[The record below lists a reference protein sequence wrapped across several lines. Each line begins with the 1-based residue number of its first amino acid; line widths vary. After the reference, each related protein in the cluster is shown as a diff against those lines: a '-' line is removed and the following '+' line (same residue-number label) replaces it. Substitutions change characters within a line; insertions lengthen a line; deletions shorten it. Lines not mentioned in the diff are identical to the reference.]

1 MQLEDIILNN
11 QRLIHK
17 ATHYFKNYPNKEDL
31 FQVGVIGMIKAFDSY
46 KEEYD
51 TKFTT
56 YAFLFILGEMKK
68 YIRNDKSIKISR
80 DITSLNLKIE
90 KVKILLTQK
99 YSREPS
105 IKELSDYLEVEEK
118 YIIDALKFNNCV
130 DSLDISIKTDSKELN
145 LYDFIPDK
153 IDDIDLLIE
162 LKTSLEKLTDFERE
176 LIINRYMKD
185 LSQSETANILGISQ
199 VQVSRNEKKVLNKL
213 KTIMQ

>member
-118 YIIDALKFNNCV
+118 YIIDALKSNNCV
-130 DSLDISIKTDSKELN
+130 DSLDISIKIDSKELN

>member
-118 YIIDALKFNNCV
+118 YIIDALKSNNCV